1 MKRGIRDYQI
11 GESFDGYLLI
21 KQVRK
26 GTASNG
32 KPFLSLS
39 FVDATGEIEAK
50 LWDAKKDDE
59 ETFVAERIVRI
70 VGDVQEFRGQLQLR
84 IHSIR
89 LAQSHEGVKLEDFLE
104 KAPVEVEV
112 LRDRITQRLFDM
124 ENPKIQRIVRALLKR
139 YDQELFLYPAA
150 SKNHHAYVSGLA
162 HHIVTML
169 DIASSLCNIYPSLNK
184 DLLFAGIILHDLGKI
199 HELSGPVSTTY
210 TLEGNLLGHI
220 TLMVNEIKEVADEL
234 QIDGEEVTVLQHLVL
249 SHHGLPE
256 WGSPKRPQVMEAEI
270 LHLIDL
276 IDARVNML
284 TRALE
289 RTKPGEFTEKL
300 FPLDQRS
307 FYRPSF

>member
-234 QIDGEEVTVLQHLVL
+234 QIEGEEVIVLQHLVL

-289 RTKPGEFTEKL
+289 QTKPGEFTEKL

>member
-234 QIDGEEVTVLQHLVL
+234 QIEGEEVIVLQHLVL

>member
-234 QIDGEEVTVLQHLVL
+234 QIEGEEVIVLQHLVL

-284 TRALE
+284 TRALK

>member
-184 DLLFAGIILHDLGKI
+184 DLLFSGIILHDLGKI

-234 QIDGEEVTVLQHLVL
+234 QIEGEEVIVLQHLVL